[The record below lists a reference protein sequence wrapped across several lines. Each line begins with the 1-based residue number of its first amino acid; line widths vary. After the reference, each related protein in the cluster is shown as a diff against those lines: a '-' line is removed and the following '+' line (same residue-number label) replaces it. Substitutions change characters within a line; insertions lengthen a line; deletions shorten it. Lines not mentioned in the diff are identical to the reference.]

1 MKRSKRKVLP
11 KSNLGRMTEKLEY
24 LKASVRVKV
33 EHPFTVTESRSP
45 SLLQKDAKH
54 CAESQGN
61 GLEWLAGRPF
71 GAPISLRKRID

>member
-11 KSNLGRMTEKLEY
+11 KSNLGRLTEKLEY

-45 SLLQKDAKH
+45 S
-54 CAESQGN
+54 
-61 GLEWLAGRPF
+61 
-71 GAPISLRKRID
+71 